1 MQLPVIIILLF
12 MNYSKMLSIA
22 HIIQCLMM
30 DNYKIRNDTEGSGHC
45 LISNAIPTFAK
56 TD

>member
-1 MQLPVIIILLF
+1 
-12 MNYSKMLSIA
+12 
-22 HIIQCLMM
+22 MM